1 MISFGTHADP
11 LEKHDLAAQA
21 PQIVAAM
28 MARLEVL
35 RAARLESPFAG
46 GHQNEEACAAMEK
59 SGMAV
64 VPWQTDDAI
73 AQVDNGVGANS
84 ALSPRSPLPIGKGSL
99 VKLVRSSIQD
109 D

>member
-1 MISFGTHADP
+1 MPCAATPCLFDIDADP

-21 PQIVAAM
+21 PQIVVAM

-64 VPWQTDDAI
+64 VPWQTDIAI

-84 ALSPRSPLPIGKGSL
+84 AL
-99 VKLVRSSIQD
+99 
-109 D
+109 